1 MNIEYFYTSTTDATV
16 EDQSS
21 YPLPYDCEKLHT
33 IIVTNDDIDYVC
45 QEFSGDENA
54 WLALTGSATSSNS
67 NTYPTFFFQKR
78 NTYEIYPASSED
90 DLVMTLRY
98 KRTVRDMS
106 QDDYTTGTI
115 TTLANAGTA
124 VTGNGTTWTAGFV
137 GRYLKI
143 DDDGYWYEISARTS
157 NTAITLLREYGGTAI
172 AAGTASYTI
181 GEMSMLPEAYQDAP
195 IDYALYMYYMIK
207 EKADLAAIYKGNFYE
222 KLRDIKGY
230 GSNLTT
236 SGVIS
241 TRGQRIINPNDY
253 PRNLE

>member
-1 MNIEYFYTSTTDATV
+1 
-16 EDQSS
+16 
-21 YPLPYDCEKLHT
+21 
-33 IIVTNDDIDYVC
+33 
-45 QEFSGDENA
+45 
-54 WLALTGSATSSNS
+54 
-67 NTYPTFFFQKR
+67 
-78 NTYEIYPASSED
+78 
-90 DLVMTLRY
+90 
-98 KRTVRDMS
+98 
-106 QDDYTTGTI
+106 
-115 TTLANAGTA
+115 
-124 VTGNGTTWTAGFV
+124 
-137 GRYLKI
+137 LKI

-172 AAGTASYTI
+172 VAGTSAYTI

-207 EKADLAAIYKGNFYE
+207 EKADLAAIYKGNFFE